1 MTPDERLMW
10 TLNNHATSDF
20 YVGHNIPTNKLRNA
34 TAYFPVPRDATVLGL
49 IDCTVFGS
57 CENGLAITDQ
67 GLFWKN
73 DDSFGL
79 TTYSSKNHLPWD
91 ELIENQHKIAIR
103 DYDIL
108 FGNGSVFSTA
118 GSSVSP
124 SQAYHLF
131 HALAELI
138 AELLLQGMMEQVNE
152 SLSEFEVLGD
162 EIKQLEKR
170 CDDIIASAS
179 DNDFSDADKICYR
192 DTLITSLALMT
203 AADGSIDGEEI
214 ELVSDFINE
223 EELIEDKYEAL
234 SEYETL
240 IEKLITSLS
249 KSPALFKLQTEKML
263 AKAKNLK
270 NRELIDRLKI
280 MLEGMGEAVGG
291 SENVAT
297 FEVMQK
303 IMKSLK

>member
-1 MTPDERLMW
+1 MTPDEKLMR
-10 TLNNHATSDF
+10 TLNNHATSGF
-20 YVGHNIPTNKLRNA
+20 YIGHNIPTNKLRNA
-34 TAYFPVPRDATVLGL
+34 TAHFPVPRDASVLGL

-79 TTYSSKNHLPWD
+79 TTYTSKNYLPWD
-91 ELIENQHKIAIR
+91 ELIQNQHEIKIK
-103 DYDIL
+103 DLKIL
-108 FGNGSVFSTA
+108 FGSGAVFEMA
-118 GSSVSP
+118 GSSMSP

-131 HALAELI
+131 HALAELL
-138 AELLLQGMMEQVNE
+138 AELFLEGMME
-152 SLSEFEVLGD
+152 SLSEFEALGD

-170 CDDIIASAS
+170 CDDIIASAPE
-179 DNDFSDADKICYR
+179 NNFSDADKICYQ

-203 AADGSIDGEEI
+203 AADGSIDDEEI

-223 EELIEDKYEAL
+223 EELIEDKHAAL
-234 SEYETL
+234 SEYEAL
-240 IEKLITSLS
+240 IEKLVTSRS
-249 KSPALFKLQTEKML
+249 KSSALFKLQTEKML

-280 MLEGMGEAVGG
+280 MLEGMSEAVGG

-303 IMKSLK
+303 IMTSLR